1 MSNDNSGRTLGGG
14 SGDDRLPASWQR
26 PTNSA
31 PRIGRVGGWNSGNS
45 SSSNSRSGSGG
56 PRIASL
62 RDLGGS
68 SGAAPPLGMFGGG
81 GAPGGGSDDE
91 DEGPEGQEGENWFAG
106 GERSGI
112 NVQNPDSNRNVPGG
126 SVVRDLLRRAQMAG
140 PPPGAEEH
148 PSSGSSFFSGGGH
161 TLGSDE
167 VDSTFIPDPNAP
179 LQQEEEQETAI
190 RHLTFWRD
198 GFSIEDGELMRY
210 DDPAH
215 AQILNEINSGRAPP
229 SILNVLPGQPVEVR
243 ITKRLNEDF
252 VPPAHAPSAPFA
264 GSGHRL
270 GSPLPTFSS
279 IAGASG
285 SAPAASSSTAHAE
298 PDSVGA
304 NTKFEVDQTKPTT
317 SVQVRLADGTRMVCR
332 MNLTHTVGDIR
343 NFINASRPE
352 NLSRAYT
359 INTTFPNRVLDDNSA
374 TIESAGLANSVVLQ
388 RWA

>member
-1 MSNDNSGRTLGGG
+1 MSDDNSGRTLGGG

-26 PTNSA
+26 PANSA
-31 PRIGRVGGWNSGNS
+31 PRIGRVGGWNSGNG

-62 RDLGGS
+62 RDIGGS
-68 SGAAPPLGMFGGG
+68 SGSAPPLGMFGGG
-81 GAPGGGSDDE
+81 GPPGGGSDDE

-148 PSSGSSFFSGGGH
+148 TSSGSSFFSGSGH

-167 VDSTFIPDPNAP
+167 VESTFIPDPTAP

-243 ITKRLNEDF
+243 ITKRLSEDF
-252 VPPAHAPSAPFA
+252 VPSAHAPAAAFA

-270 GSPLPTFSS
+270 GSPLPTF
-279 IAGASG
+279 AGGASA
-285 SAPAASSSTAHAE
+285 APALLRRAALHPRS
-298 PDSVGA
+298 
-304 NTKFEVDQTKPTT
+304 PT
-317 SVQVRLADGTRMVCR
+317 DGTRMVCR

-352 NLSRAYT
+352 NLARAYT
-359 INTTFPNRVLDDNSA
+359 INTTFPNRVLEDNAA
-374 TIESAGLANSVVLQ
+374 TIEGAGLANSVVLQ
-388 RWA
+388 RWV